1 MLMSMNAR
9 LNRPAFSMIE
19 MVLVVSIMAII
30 VTIAAPKFA
39 DAESGRSLQSAKSVI
54 ESDINAIKLRARAT
68 GKEHVLVFYPA
79 DEMVVAFEGTSIDR
93 DAIVFVRQL
102 TDEPLGVE
110 LSRTDI
116 GGDENIVVNVFG
128 ELEKDFSIGLLHDG
142 TEIFIPFT
150 GTDFTR
156 TAVTEVDTEEDI
168 KTESI
173 KLNLT
178 IGGLDIGIG
187 L

>member
-1 MLMSMNAR
+1 MLMIMNAR

-79 DEMVVAFEGTSIDR
+79 DEMVVASEGTSIDR
-93 DAIVFVRQL
+93 NIVFVRQL

-116 GGDENIVVNVFG
+116 GGDENIVVNVYG
-128 ELEKDFSIGLLHDG
+128 ELEKDFTIGLLHDG

-173 KLNLT
+173 KINLT